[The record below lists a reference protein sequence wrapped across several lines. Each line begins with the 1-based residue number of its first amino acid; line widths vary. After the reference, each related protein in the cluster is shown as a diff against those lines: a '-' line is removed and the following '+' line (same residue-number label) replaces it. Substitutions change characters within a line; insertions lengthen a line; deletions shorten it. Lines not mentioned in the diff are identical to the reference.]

1 MSALLSNTTTVHI
14 CSIGTSHV
22 GDIPVIP
29 VVLKLCMP
37 CGNICIRV
45 GYLIVLTS
53 SHTICSRCLRH
64 YLPEC
69 LSALIHSFCIQKQV
83 IRYTINLH
91 IKEIPWINRHAYNRL
106 LVRVK
111 HNSRLI
117 ALHNPFPV
125 YGFNAYK
132 PAWIALTVYI
142 LNPIL
147 SLDLTRKGKAEHSL
161 RLYQIHY
168 HIWYGSSFEQM
179 IILCSAITSD
189 YLGM

>member
-91 IKEIPWINRHAYNRL
+91 IKEIPWINRHAWNRL
-106 LVRVK
+106 LIGIE
-111 HNSRLI
+111 HCGSLI
-117 ALHNPFPV
+117 ALHNPLSAHSL
-125 YGFNAYK
+125 NAYK
-132 PAWIALTVYI
+132 LTWISVTIDI

-147 SLDLTRKGKAEHSL
+147 SLHLTRV
-161 RLYQIHY
+161 RLNILSGF
-168 HIWYGSSFEQM
+168 IRFTIMYGMVPPLNRWLFYA
-179 IILCSAITSD
+179 LP
-189 YLGM
+189 